1 MGTLQI
7 RTLEARLADIGEQ
20 VIRLE
25 QRAAT
30 GTRLDQAIWTIWQ
43 HCRNTKDSLD
53 SERQCKAIR
62 SVVDAAVVEVER
74 RCEDLAVKLA
84 KAEEEIRSLKKQLK
98 GRTVK
103 DD

>member
-1 MGTLQI
+1 MGNVAI
-7 RTLEARLADIGEQ
+7 RTLENRLEAIGEQ

>member
-7 RTLEARLADIGEQ
+7 RTLEARLAAIGEQ

-43 HCRNTKDSLD
+43 DVRETKNSLD
-53 SERQCKAIR
+53 SERQCKRIK
-62 SVVDAAVVEVER
+62 SVVVAAVGEVEQ
-74 RCEDLAVKLA
+74 RCEDLAVQLE
-84 KAEEEIRSLKKQLK
+84 KANAEITALKKQLK